1 MKELMSDAFAQR
13 LLLVISAVLIAL
25 LAYLLRADVEI
36 RSVMLGFAGIV
47 FGWAAIR
54 RPGDAAGSPPKDPPD
69 NQGGTAT
76 RLRTTE
82 SYLDAPW
89 DKPPGAA
96 IVARRLGL
104 VTLVFVACVYMPGLM
119 GCAVFQSAK
128 PVLRTVDDVATNL
141 CALFF
146 ADRQSISVEDAAR
159 TFCRTKRQLQP
170 WIDEVLAAQQ
180 AAGLQA
186 VSSE

>member
-1 MKELMSDAFAQR
+1 MSEELKAFIAYQLIAFILNLVLGYRSQVNAWAESKPRLASALKLLRATGIDPWMLLQSLSLAVRKRLPAAVRVDGGAVKLEGTAPENENDTEQTRVQR
-13 LLLVISAVLIAL
+13 IPPVLCLLAL
-25 LAYLLRADVEI
+25 LALL
-36 RSVMLGFAGIV
+36 
-47 FGWAAIR
+47 
-54 RPGDAAGSPPKDPPD
+54 P
-69 NQGGTAT
+69 
-76 RLRTTE
+76 
-82 SYLDAPW
+82 
-89 DKPPGAA
+89 
-96 IVARRLGL
+96 
-104 VTLVFVACVYMPGLM
+104 
-119 GCAVFQSAK
+119 GCAAFQSAK

-146 ADRQSISVEDAAR
+146 ADRESISVEDAAR